1 MAKIMTKHAIITD
14 FEYINAQGHKNAGK
28 TNILDVYYLMLYYLI
43 LCIVKKMSVL
53 KKMKLNNIVLLT
65 CFFERI

>member
-28 TNILDVYYLMLYYLI
+28 TNILDVYYLMLLSYTLDSEEN
-43 LCIVKKMSVL
+43 VSL
-53 KKMKLNNIVLLT
+53 KKNEIK
-65 CFFERI
+65 